1 MTSIENTIE
10 FLENHDNLYEGEIY
24 SMIYEPSSTIL
35 VEALKERKESGKINE
50 KLIEELKTWRKSSWN
65 DNLMWLYTIFM
76 GEKGENFDFV
86 FDVDT
91 IIKYLE

>member
-10 FLENHDNLYEGEIY
+10 FLENADNLYDGEFY
-24 SMIYEPSSTIL
+24 DMIYEPSSIIL

-65 DNLMWLYTIFM
+65 DNLMWLYLVFM
-76 GEKGENFDFV
+76 GEKGEKVDFV
-86 FDVDT
+86 FNVDT